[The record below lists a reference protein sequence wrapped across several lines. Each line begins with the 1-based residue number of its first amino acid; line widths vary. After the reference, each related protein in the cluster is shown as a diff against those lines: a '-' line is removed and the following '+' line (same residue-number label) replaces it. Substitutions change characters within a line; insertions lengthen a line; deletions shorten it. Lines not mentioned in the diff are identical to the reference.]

1 VPLYQGLLAELEAE
15 GQGAQAALARIDEAL
30 ALATR
35 TEERWTDA
43 FLHCIRG
50 KTTEARPSDRSA
62 IEGAHLRIA
71 RGDEL
76 GAALA
81 RPGQAGYQQ
90 VNPLCRIST
99 SPPSEVLLSISEQLR
114 NSSPEVVEP
123 AVFSAT
129 RHATAP
135 NMTVLACFTAT
146 RSVGARPRLTQGS
159 HGGQNIGGSY
169 WTPIPL
175 SSRWGDEK
183 AAGTARAR
191 STVRGMAIGISP

>member
-1 VPLYQGLLAELEAE
+1 VRALETYSGQGYKNTVPLYQGLLAELEAE

-129 RHATAP
+129 SSQHES
-135 NMTVLACFTAT
+135 ACVFHCNTLCGCASST
-146 RSVGARPRLTQGS
+146 DSRLTWRAKHWRQLLDS
-159 HGGQNIGGSY
+159 NTFKFAMGG
-169 WTPIPL
+169 
-175 SSRWGDEK
+175 
-183 AAGTARAR
+183 
-191 STVRGMAIGISP
+191 